1 MKVVAIDL
9 DGTLLS
15 EDLSIHEE
23 NVRAIRKAQQQGC
36 IVSIAT
42 GRALF
47 DAQNIIEKYGV
58 NCPIIASNGAQIY
71 VDNKKIDEQFM
82 NPPITQPIIQWM
94 NKENMY
100 YQPYLSDKIVVSDQ
114 GIHHLEEELYELVK
128 QDPSFNKDHFCE
140 SIKVTIEQYGLQEVR
155 GTIHPTDYDS
165 IVKLMVVSPDINK
178 LKKAKAYFNQLGGCV
193 VSSSGE
199 FNLEIMSVGVDKG
212 IGLHK
217 LCDYYGTTMKNT
229 IVIGDNLNDIPMFQV
244 AGMGIAMGNAE
255 EELIKIATFKTL
267 SNNEC
272 GVSYAFNKYIQVNEM
287 VSNDLSGS

>member
-15 EDLSIHEE
+15 EDLTIHEE
-23 NVRAIRKAQQQGC
+23 NVRAIREAQQQGS
-36 IVSIAT
+36 IISIAT

-47 DAQNIIEKYGV
+47 DAQNIIEKYGL

-82 NPPITQPIIQWM
+82 DPHITQPIIQWL
-94 NKENMY
+94 NEENTY
-100 YQPYLSDKIVVSDQ
+100 YQPYLSDKIVVSDR
-114 GIHHLEEELYELVK
+114 GIHHLEEELHEVVK
-128 QDPSFNKDHFCE
+128 QDPSFNKDHFWE
-140 SIKVTIEQYGLQEVR
+140 SIKVTIEQNGLQEVR

-165 IVKLMVVSPDINK
+165 IVKLMVVSPDTSK
-178 LKKAKAYFNQLGGCV
+178 LKRAKEYFNQLGGCV

-217 LCDYYGTTMKNT
+217 LCDYYGTTVKNT
-229 IVIGDNLNDIPMFQV
+229 VVIGDNLNDMPMFHV

-272 GVSYAFNKYIQVNEM
+272 GVAYAFNKYIQENEM
-287 VSNDLSGS
+287 VSSGLTGR